1 MKYLRGMHVLDSFYY
16 VTMNQCREKTSVLRS
31 ESILSYSMRTASDL
45 LLPLEALR
53 RERFFS
59 RPRPLSDPSLVAPDF
74 SLPRCL
80 LFSSSFLL
88 VGEGALQDRR
98 KTRQNKNR
106 YMHGHVYL
114 LREFEKEFLTH
125 ANTNQ
130 KQRYQ
135 TTIYHLTLNR

>member
-1 MKYLRGMHVLDSFYY
+1 MKGK
-16 VTMNQCREKTSVLRS
+16 QGTSVL
-31 ESILSYSMRTASDL
+31 SYSVRTASDL

-53 RERFFS
+53 LERFFS
-59 RPRPLSDPSLVAPDF
+59 RPRPLSEPSLVAPDF

-88 VGEGALQDRR
+88 VGEGALQDKR

-106 YMHGHVYL
+106 FMHGHVYL
-114 LREFEKEFLTH
+114 LTEKEFLTH

-130 KQRYQ
+130 KRRYQ
-135 TTIYHLTLNR
+135 TTIHHLTLNTQWYNNLCINVCLF

>member
-1 MKYLRGMHVLDSFYY
+1 MCLCQTQNTNYNSEFLRGSFFHVFLTVFND
-16 VTMNQCREKTSVLRS
+16 VKMNRCRGKKGASILQPESLLQL

-80 LFSSSFLL
+80 LFSSSFLF
-88 VGEGALQDRR
+88 VGEGALQDKG
-98 KTRQNKNR
+98 KTKQNTHR
-106 YMHGHVYL
+106 YMHGHFYL
-114 LREFEKEFLTH
+114 
-125 ANTNQ
+125 
-130 KQRYQ
+130 
-135 TTIYHLTLNR
+135 